1 MNRVVSQMKKYFR
14 RTTNKQNKDHDE
26 ALNRD
31 LDRFSMK
38 LIKVVGVF
46 GLIIGIV
53 ILVAF
58 WYWVIKMLYKVG

>member
-1 MNRVVSQMKKYFR
+1 MHKKKKGLSFFR
-14 RTTNKQNKDHDE
+14 SKVDDVTYEHDAE
-26 ALNRD
+26 LNRN

-38 LIKVVGVF
+38 IIKVVGVV
-46 GLIIGIV
+46 GIALGIV

>member
-1 MNRVVSQMKKYFR
+1 MKKQKKGISFFR
-14 RTTNKQNKDHDE
+14 SRVDDTTYEHDAE
-26 ALNRD
+26 LNRN

-38 LIKVVGVF
+38 LIKIVGIS
-46 GLIIGIV
+46 GAIIGIV